1 MMLQH
6 AARFV
11 ACLFV
16 QYQDMEHSSIY
27 VELASM
33 IEKNWIVKSLSEFD
47 HQLDELEKDGQIT
60 PDERKSLLELYL
72 EKFKP

>member
-1 MMLQH
+1 MLLH

-16 QYQDMEHSSIY
+16 QYHAMEHSFVY
-27 VELASM
+27 VELVAM

-47 HQLDELEKDGQIT
+47 RQLEGLEKDGQIT
-60 PDERKSLLELYL
+60 AEQRKSLLELYL

>member
-1 MMLQH
+1 MLMH

-16 QYQDMEHSSIY
+16 QYHDMEHSLIY
-27 VELASM
+27 VELAAM

-47 HQLDELEKDGQIT
+47 RQLKELEKDGQIT
-60 PDERKSLLELYL
+60 ADERKSLLGLYL